1 MTVKPLNNFGQ
12 PFIDIKG
19 NKLALTSVV
28 FELCDDKGLPVGT
41 TFTTTG
47 EAISSLRYSV
57 TTDVNGEFSIDLVP
71 NDLMADKRYYK
82 VTTSSSQFYIF
93 VQSTAD
99 SLLSTAKA
107 LYKTGKGLPGV
118 QLLQGESAYEI
129 ALEQGFVGTEAEW
142 LASLKASI
150 PTSVWTTQEW

>member
-1 MTVKPLNNFGQ
+1 MQTKNLNNIGQ
-12 PFIDIKG
+12 PLINLKG
-19 NKLALTSVV
+19 EPLSIAVV
-28 FELCDDKGLPVGT
+28 SFELRDDKGLPVGT

-47 EAISSLRYSV
+47 EAISKLNQSTS
-57 TTDVNGEFSIDLVP
+57 TDINGEFSIDLVP

-107 LYKTGKGLPGV
+107 LYKAGKGLPGV

-129 ALEQGFVGTEAEW
+129 ALEQGFIGTEAEW

-150 PTSVWTTQEW
+150 PTSVWTSQEW

>member
-1 MTVKPLNNFGQ
+1 MQTKNLNNIGQ
-12 PFIDIKG
+12 PLINLKG
-19 NKLALTSVV
+19 EPLSIAVIN

-41 TFTTTG
+41 TFTVTG
-47 EAISSLRYSV
+47 EAISKLNQSTS
-57 TTDVNGEFSIDLVP
+57 TDINGEFSIDLVP

-107 LYKTGKGLPGV
+107 LYKAGKGLPGV

-129 ALEQGFVGTEAEW
+129 ALENGFIGTEAEW

-150 PTSVWTTQEW
+150 PTSVWTSQEW

>member
-1 MTVKPLNNFGQ
+1 MTVKQLNNIGQ
-12 PFIDIKG
+12 PFIDLKG
-19 NKLALTSVV
+19 RPMSLTSVA
-28 FELCDDKGLPVGT
+28 FELCDDKGLPVGA

-47 EAISSLRYSV
+47 EAISKLNQSTS
-57 TTDVNGEFSIDLVP
+57 TDINGEFSIDLVP

-99 SLLSTAKA
+99 NLLSTAKA
-107 LYKTGKGLPGV
+107 LYKIGKGLPGV

>member
-1 MTVKPLNNFGQ
+1 MTVKQLNNIGQ
-12 PFIDIKG
+12 PFIDLKG
-19 NKLALTSVV
+19 RPMSLTSIA

-47 EAISSLRYSV
+47 EAISSLKYGI
-57 TTDVNGEFSIDLVP
+57 TTDINGEFSIELVP

-99 SLLSTAKA
+99 NLLSTAKA
-107 LYKTGKGLPGV
+107 LYKAGKGLPGV

-129 ALEQGFVGTEAEW
+129 AMGQGFVGTEAEW

-150 PTSVWTTQEW
+150 PTSVWTSQEW